1 MSKELNDGA
10 FIVQGDLA
18 IHPIALLL
26 PPMNDAEYKE
36 FKDDILGN
44 GLHNP
49 IILYQDKVLDGRNR
63 YLACKELEIDV
74 WAREWE
80 GGSDPIEYVISQNIH
95 RRHLTAGQRS
105 MVAAKALDFHIEA
118 ARARQR
124 VAGIVHSDNLKKGNE
139 VIPRLV
145 ASLPQA
151 GTPDPEEK
159 KPFASTAD
167 ENKARSQAGKLL
179 NVSGRSVAA
188 AAVVLKHGTDD
199 EKKDVETGKVGL
211 AKVEKQ
217 VRERAKNTPRPE
229 EKQVFNKEKSDS
241 IEWSKWTW
249 NPVTGC
255 SYACQYCYARDIGD
269 RFQGGFEP
277 KFHPERLSAPI
288 NTRLPTDTGNG
299 NLNVFVCSMAELFGD
314 WVPQE
319 WIDQVIESCT
329 KAPEWNF
336 IFLTKNP
343 KRLIGI
349 KWPKN
354 AWVGTTVDCQSRV
367 NSAVAAFDELN
378 KHPYRPVV
386 TFLSCEPM
394 NERLDFG
401 DRGLHSFD
409 WIIIGGRSVSS
420 RMPAFQP
427 EWEWVEKLHN
437 EARAA
442 GCKVYWK
449 PNLTVRPKEYPTGI

>member
-1 MSKELNDGA
+1 
-10 FIVQGDLA
+10 
-18 IHPIALLL
+18 
-26 PPMNDAEYKE
+26 
-36 FKDDILGN
+36 
-44 GLHNP
+44 
-49 IILYQDKVLDGRNR
+49 
-63 YLACKELEIDV
+63 
-74 WAREWE
+74 
-80 GGSDPIEYVISQNIH
+80 
-95 RRHLTAGQRS
+95 
-105 MVAAKALDFHIEA
+105 MVAAKALDYHIEA
-118 ARARQR
+118 ARERQR
-124 VAGIVHSDNLKKGNE
+124 AAGGDRMSEEYKKALG
-139 VIPRLV
+139 
-145 ASLPQA
+145 ASLHQA
-151 GTPDPEEK
+151 LFEPGTPEPEAPKVKETLFDK
-159 KPFASTAD
+159 RAV
-167 ENKARSQAGKLL
+167 SQAGKLL

-349 KWPKN
+349 KWPRN

-367 NSAVAAFDELN
+367 SSAVAAFDELN
-378 KHPYRPVV
+378 THPYRPVV

-401 DRGLHSFD
+401 DRGLHAFD

-442 GCKVYWK
+442 GCKIYWK
-449 PNLTVRPKEYPTGI
+449 PNLTVRPKEYPTGKGAPRAKKIENETPEKNQSAIYTG